1 MKITGMKTC
10 YQRNPLGIDLADL
23 TFSWQVEEAVGSA
36 QKHARLVIAKDPDFR
51 SVVFDS
57 DRDDKER
64 QGILP
69 SGCYTPE
76 VVCIRES
83 HISGKSPWRM
93 MRGIW
98 GRARCRPSREDIRR
112 DPGEAPGLHRPLP
125 GRSTR

>member
-23 TFSWQVEEAVGSA
+23 TFSWQVEEAEGSA

-76 VVCIRES
+76 VGV
-83 HISGKSPWRM
+83 H
-93 MRGIW
+93 
-98 GRARCRPSREDIRR
+98 
-112 DPGEAPGLHRPLP
+112 PGEPYFWKVSVEDDAGDLGESPVQTFEGGHP
-125 GRSTR
+125 RSTR